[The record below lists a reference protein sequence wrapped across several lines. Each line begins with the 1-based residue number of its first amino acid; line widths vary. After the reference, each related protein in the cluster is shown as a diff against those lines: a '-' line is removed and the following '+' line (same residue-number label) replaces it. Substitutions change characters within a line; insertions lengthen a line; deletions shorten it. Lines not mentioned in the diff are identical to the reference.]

1 MKQLMDSVWQRR
13 GISWIWDDEALA
25 QVCVPSEVW
34 SIREF
39 MQARGRMPEDL
50 PSNGGN
56 TLVVAGL
63 DGALDLLR
71 PADAD
76 IWLGD
81 VVKSAIKSFQDESQ
95 GEGALIFW
103 LPSAQGRIKVHPA
116 TDAVSWKCAAP
127 HGESTLDFGRLIWG
141 DAGQYPQEIVLREG
155 AKAAG
160 LFHIRIT

>member
-13 GISWIWDDEALA
+13 GISWIWDEEALA
-25 QVCVPSEVW
+25 QVCVPREVW

-39 MQARGRMPEDL
+39 MQARSRMPEDL

-71 PADAD
+71 PADAE

-81 VVKSAIKSFQDESQ
+81 VVKAAIKSFQYETQ

-116 TDAVSWKCAAP
+116 TDAVTWKCSAP
-127 HGESTLDFGRLIWG
+127 YSDSTLDFGRLIWG
-141 DAGQYPQEIVLREG
+141 DAGQYPQEILLREA
-155 AKAAG
+155 AKASG
-160 LFHIRIT
+160 LFHIHIS